1 MIITLRIPDSFGIAS
16 ITLVESDSA
25 HTHVFAHAFK
35 LHDGLVVTVKKTGE
49 HFYEAVET
57 AEEADHE

>member
-1 MIITLRIPDSFGIAS
+1 MIVTFDIPDEFCIAS

-25 HTHVFAHAFK
+25 HTHVFSHVFK
-35 LHDGLVVTVKKTGE
+35 LHDGLVVTVKKTVE